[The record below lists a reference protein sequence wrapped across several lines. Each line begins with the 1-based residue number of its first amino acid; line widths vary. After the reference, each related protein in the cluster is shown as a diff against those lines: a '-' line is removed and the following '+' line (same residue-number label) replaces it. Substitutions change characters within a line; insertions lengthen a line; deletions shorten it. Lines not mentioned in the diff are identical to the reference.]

1 MEQTWL
7 TFHCWLYTL
16 YIIVYVTNLELELDL
31 LKVAIYLIS
40 FLFDFSF
47 LSFILYVYDDNN
59 LSHLT
64 RGIFF
69 TRVSGISLFEH
80 VVQRCV
86 LLADQ
91 KIKKN

>member
-1 MEQTWL
+1 M
-7 TFHCWLYTL
+7 
-16 YIIVYVTNLELELDL
+16 YVTNLELELDL

-40 FLFDFSF
+40 FFFDFSF

-64 RGIFF
+64 RGIFLH
-69 TRVSGISLFEH
+69 VSQVFSLFEH